1 MSDTSKKHLDAHL
14 SLPFYRN
21 EQILLLLVLFKDCY
35 CCSVTKLCP
44 ILCNPHL
51 CICHFIGMSKY
62 FSCWFSLRIVVVVQ
76 LLSCVQLFATLWTVT
91 HQAPLFTI
99 FQSLLKFM
107 STESI
112 MLSNSLILCCP
123 LLLLLSIFPS
133 IKVFSNE
140 SALRIW

>member
-1 MSDTSKKHLDAHL
+1 
-14 SLPFYRN
+14 
-21 EQILLLLVLFKDCY
+21 
-35 CCSVTKLCP
+35 
-44 ILCNPHL
+44 
-51 CICHFIGMSKY
+51 MSKY

-99 FQSLLKFM
+99 FRSLLKFM
-107 STESI
+107 STESVI
-112 MLSNSLILCCP
+112 LSNSLILCCP

-140 SALRIW
+140 SALQIKWPKNWSFSFSISPSNDYSGLTSFRIDWFDLLAVQGSLKHFLQHLNSKASIFDAQPFL

>member
-14 SLPFYRN
+14 C
-21 EQILLLLVLFKDCY
+21 V
-35 CCSVTKLCP
+35 
-44 ILCNPHL
+44 
-51 CICHFIGMSKY
+51 CHFIGMSKY
-62 FSCWFSLRIVVVVQ
+62 FSCWFSLRIVIVVQ

-107 STESI
+107 STESV